1 MRWKNPL
8 SSGLKRSIES
18 LPDRV
23 MQGFGVGMEISRM
36 RAAREQAA
44 QDRANEAA
52 RYRQETARR
61 AQERQQD
68 IDWRAGQANTSAE
81 QWAAEQAFRQRAF
94 EAQQAEAERER
105 KAREAAAEAARLAAP
120 AREQRE
126 GELHAAKVGVMRSQ
140 AASNFARAKATNV
153 RAQQLKDTERKQDEA
168 TRQFIALSTEAR
180 NAARALVELQEQGA
194 DDSEIFKA
202 YNRAQKAREHVE
214 AASQQL
220 DILEA
225 YRLKQQQDA
234 AQDWAELQE
243 DMARIRD
250 ERSQD

>member
-68 IDWRAGQANTSAE
+68 IDWRTGRTKTE
-81 QWAAEQAFRQRAF
+81 DERYAAQEAFRRQQFETQRADV
-94 EAQQAEAERER
+94 ERER
-105 KAREAAAEAARLAAP
+105 QERAAAAEAARLRAP
-120 AREQRE
+120 IEEQRAAE
-126 GELHAAKVGVMRSQ
+126 RHAAEVAERRARAAASHAQAGASRARTKQISDVMR
-140 AASNFARAKATNV
+140 
-153 RAQQLKDTERKQDEA
+153 QQEVL
-168 TRQFIALSTEAR
+168 TRQYDSLRNRADQAIQQYVSLSDS
-180 NAARALVELQEQGA
+180 A
-194 DDSEIFKA
+194 DDEKLIEQARKA
-202 YNRAQKAREHVE
+202 AEE
-214 AASQQL
+214 AVRTADSVHRKL
-220 DILEA
+220 AILQGYQTADEE
-225 YRLKQQQDA
+225 
-234 AQDWAELQE
+234 AEL
-243 DMARIRD
+243 RD
-250 ERSQD
+250 LREMDEQMRRERSQD